1 MTQTQFLLMIIATIP
16 FANCLLMKLC
26 AESPSI
32 INFINRLLPILF
44 LTNAIGLYGNLKSDR
59 SYLMISEAIRGI
71 SLGFAVDEIAVGF
84 LFLLSFFWLI
94 FVFYYHRFSQFST
107 AKNTNDFKFFF
118 ILTVAFLNLVFISKN
133 LLTTLFFYNCL
144 VLLCHFFAV
153 KFLHKN
159 DTKFSR
165 FFTFLLYLESI
176 FFFLAIVAT
185 YKFTAQIEF
194 IDGGIIPQNF
204 DQARYSLLLALY
216 LGGLFL
222 SVLLPCYLLYRNI
235 NLDPLVIYILFFLA
249 YGFSGLYIFI
259 KLLNFVFGFQG
270 FSLIVF
276 KIGFEFFE
284 WIFLLNIGVASVLL
298 VLNKGLKSSFFYL
311 FFQQF
316 LFALFSII
324 LFATYSE
331 TKIYISL
338 FSFLFSITLIFLCI
352 SNFILHLNKA
362 KNKSLAGLFHNL
374 PITSVLFIFGVF
386 NLIGIIPAI
395 GIVEKFFLIKIIFQK
410 KLLLSGIILLVNLMS
425 LGIFLWR
432 IFYPFH
438 QQESQL
444 QKDDFA
450 KEIDFDSGL
459 ILTALITAITMFLGL
474 IFFPSII
481 NFFNGL

>member
-32 INFINRLLPILF
+32 ISFINKFLPILF
-44 LTNAIGLYGNLKSDR
+44 LTNAIGLYGNLKNDR
-59 SYLMISEAIRGI
+59 SYLVISEAIRGI

-94 FVFYYHRFSQFST
+94 FIFYHHRFSQFSET
-107 AKNTNDFKFFF
+107 KNSHDFEIFF
-118 ILTVAFLNLVFISKN
+118 ILTVAFLNLVIISKN

-194 IDGGIIPQNF
+194 VDGGIIPQNF
-204 DQARYSLLLALY
+204 DQTRYSLLLALY
-216 LGGLFL
+216 LSGLFL

-259 KLLNFVFGFQG
+259 KLLNFVFGLQG
-270 FSLIVF
+270 FSLIIF
-276 KIGFEFFE
+276 KIGFGFFE
-284 WIFLLNIGVASVLL
+284 WIFLLNIGVASLL
-298 VLNKGLKSSFFYL
+298 LALSKGLKSSFFYL

-324 LFATYSE
+324 FFATYSKA
-331 TKIYISL
+331 KIYIGL

-352 SNFILHLNKA
+352 SNFILYLNKTE
-362 KNKSLAGLFHNL
+362 NKILNGIFYSL
-374 PITSVLFIFGVF
+374 PVTSVLFIFGIF

-395 GIVEKFFLIKIIFQK
+395 GVVEKFFLIKIIFQK
-410 KLLLSGIILLVNLMS
+410 KLLLSGIILLVNLMG
-425 LGIFLWR
+425 LGIFLWK

-438 QQESQL
+438 RQESQL
-444 QKDDFA
+444 QKNDFA
-450 KEIDFDSGL
+450 KEIDFDSCL
-459 ILTALITAITMFLGL
+459 ILTALITAIAMFLGL